1 MLNFL
6 LNIFNSIKES
16 INNLNKF
23 NKTILFSAIVILII
37 VLIIIGVMLNYSLFN
52 ENYPPIISDC
62 PDYWDVSLN
71 SDNQVACHNIVR
83 QNTGTCNNNTYPVE
97 QFYAYASNPKDVICA
112 KYKWAKECNI
122 SWDGITN
129 NNQACQ

>member
-6 LNIFNSIKES
+6 LNILKSIKEF

-37 VLIIIGVMLNYSLFN
+37 ALIIIGIMLKYALFN

-71 SDNQVACHNIVR
+71 SNDEVTCINVSR
-83 QNTGTCNNNTYPVE
+83 RNTGLNNVSYPVNN
-97 QFYAYASNPKDVICA
+97 FYIGGSNPSDVICA
-112 KYKWAKECNI
+112 KYKWSKENNI

-129 NNQACQ
+129 NNKACQ

>member
-6 LNIFNSIKES
+6 LNILKSIKEF

-23 NKTILFSAIVILII
+23 NKTILFSAIIILII
-37 VLIIIGVMLNYSLFN
+37 ALIVIGIMLNYALFN
-52 ENYPPIISDC
+52 DNYPPIISDC

-71 SDNQVACHNIVR
+71 SDNEPSCHNIVR
-83 QNTGTCNNNTYPVE
+83 QNSGTCNNTYPVDS
-97 QFYAYASNPKDVICA
+97 FYQSGSNESNLICE
-112 KYKWAKECNI
+112 KYKWAKKCNI

-129 NNQACQ
+129 NSKACE

>member
-6 LNIFNSIKES
+6 LNILKSIKEF

-23 NKTILFSAIVILII
+23 NKIILFSAIVILII
-37 VLIIIGVMLNYSLFN
+37 ALIVIGVMLNYALFN
-52 ENYPPIISDC
+52 ENYPPVISDC

-71 SDNQVACHNIVR
+71 NNNEVTCYNIVR
-83 QNTGTCNNNTYPVE
+83 QNSGTCNNDTYPVD
-97 QFYAYASNPKDVICA
+97 QFYEQGSNKSDVICA
-112 KYKWAKECNI
+112 KYKWAKGCNI

>member
-6 LNIFNSIKES
+6 LNILKSIKEF
-16 INNLNKF
+16 ITNLNKF

-37 VLIIIGVMLNYSLFN
+37 ALIVIGIMLRYAMFN
-52 ENYPPIISDC
+52 ASYPPVISDC

-71 SDNQVACHNIVR
+71 SNNQINCINISQR
-83 QNTGTCNNNTYPVE
+83 NKGTSYNNTYPVDN
-97 QFYAYASNPKDVICA
+97 FYSETSNKNDVICA
-112 KYKWAKECNI
+112 KYRWSKDRNI

-129 NNQACQ
+129 NNNACK

>member
-6 LNIFNSIKES
+6 LNILKSIKEF

-23 NKTILFSAIVILII
+23 NKIILFSAIVILII
-37 VLIIIGVMLNYSLFN
+37 ALIVIGVMLNYALFN
-52 ENYPPIISDC
+52 DNYPPVISDC

-71 SDNQVACHNIVR
+71 SDDQVSCLNKVR

-97 QFYAYASNPKDVICA
+97 QFYAHASNSKDVICA
-112 KYKWAKECNI
+112 KYKWAKGCNI